1 MKILRGRI
9 LIDVMINQRVFF
21 NILDQDQRPIT
32 KCIVKI
38 ENQKEK
44 YEGETDLAG
53 IVEFLVPLG
62 IYVLTIEHP
71 AFKKKIYRMV
81 LRDGFSFTRIILQRN
96 KLNYKREEKIPII
109 EHTDKEFIN
118 KDVLKDNIEK
128 IYDVNKNQDIDEDLN
143 SEEDSI
149 DNFNEKEEIFKD
161 YFHNLDL
168 FQNPSIWGATGMF
181 KEVNENSFNEI
192 IKGAKT
198 MLEEILNLASSF
210 EAEDFKKDENNMPF
224 TFDEIKEESKNIANN
239 IIDKDYGSET
249 YDVCDYEEELFDED
263 QR

>member
-1 MKILRGRI
+1 
-9 LIDVMINQRVFF
+9 MINQRVFF
-21 NILDQDQRPIT
+21 NILDEDQRPIT

-71 AFKKKIYRMV
+71 SFKKKIYRMV

-96 KLNYKREEKIPII
+96 KLSYKREEKIPII

-128 IYDVNKNQDIDEDLN
+128 IYDINKNIDEDLN
-143 SEEDSI
+143 SEENSI
-149 DNFNEKEEIFKD
+149 DNFSEKEETFNEC
-161 YFHNLDL
+161 FHNLDL
-168 FQNPSIWGATGMF
+168 SKNQSICWGKDMF
-181 KEVNENSFNEI
+181 KEINENSFNEI

-198 MLEEILNLASSF
+198 MLEEILNLANSF
-210 EAEDFKKDENNMPF
+210 EAKDFKKDENDMPF

-239 IIDKDYGSET
+239 IIDKYYGSET

>member
-1 MKILRGRI
+1 
-9 LIDVMINQRVFF
+9 MINQRVFF
-21 NILDQDQRPIT
+21 NVLDENQRPIT
-32 KCIVKI
+32 KCIVRI
-38 ENQKEK
+38 ENQREK

-109 EHTDKEFIN
+109 EHNDKEFIN
-118 KDVLKDNIEK
+118 NKVPKKDIEEK
-128 IYDVNKNQDIDEDLN
+128 YDTNKEQDIDKDWN

-149 DNFNEKEEIFKD
+149 DNFNEKEKNLKY
-161 YFHNLDL
+161 YFDNLDL
-168 FQNPSIWGATGMF
+168 FRNPSIWDATGMF
-181 KEVNENSFNEI
+181 NEVNENSFNEI

-198 MLEEILNLASSF
+198 MLEEILNLANSF
-210 EAEDFKKDENNMPF
+210 EAEDFKKEENNMPF
-224 TFDEIKEESKNIANN
+224 TFDAIKEASKNIANN
-239 IIDKDYGSET
+239 ITDKDYGSET
-249 YDVCDYEEELFDED
+249 YDVCDYEEEIFHEEEK
-263 QR
+263 

>member
-1 MKILRGRI
+1 
-9 LIDVMINQRVFF
+9 MINQRVFF
-21 NILDQDQRPIT
+21 NVLDEDQKPIT
-32 KCIVKI
+32 KCIVRI
-38 ENQKEK
+38 ENQREK

-62 IYVLTIEHP
+62 IYVLTIEHYS
-71 AFKKKIYRMV
+71 FKKKIYRMV

-118 KDVLKDNIEK
+118 KKVQKKDIEEK
-128 IYDVNKNQDIDEDLN
+128 YDTNKNQDINKDLN
-143 SEEDSI
+143 LEEDSI
-149 DNFNEKEEIFKD
+149 GNFSENEDNFKY
-161 YFHNLDL
+161 YFDNLDL

>member
-1 MKILRGRI
+1 
-9 LIDVMINQRVFF
+9 MINQRVFF
-21 NILDQDQRPIT
+21 NVLDENQRPIT
-32 KCIVKI
+32 KCIVRI
-38 ENQKEK
+38 ENQREK

-109 EHTDKEFIN
+109 EHNDKEFIN
-118 KDVLKDNIEK
+118 KKIPKKDIEEK
-128 IYDVNKNQDIDEDLN
+128 YDTNKEQDIDKDWN

-149 DNFNEKEEIFKD
+149 DNFNEKEENLKY
-161 YFHNLDL
+161 YFDNLDL

-181 KEVNENSFNEI
+181 NEVNENSFNEI

-198 MLEEILNLASSF
+198 MLEEILNLANSF
-210 EAEDFKKDENNMPF
+210 EAEDFKKEENNMPF
-224 TFDEIKEESKNIANN
+224 TFDSIKEASKNIANN
-239 IIDKDYGSET
+239 ITDKDYGSET
-249 YDVCDYEEELFDED
+249 YDVCDYEEEIFHEEEK
-263 QR
+263 

>member
-1 MKILRGRI
+1 MKILRGKI

-181 KEVNENSFNEI
+181 KEVNENSFNE
-192 IKGAKT
+192 
-198 MLEEILNLASSF
+198 
-210 EAEDFKKDENNMPF
+210 MPF

>member
-1 MKILRGRI
+1 
-9 LIDVMINQRVFF
+9 MINQRVFF
-21 NILDQDQRPIT
+21 NVLDEDQKPIT
-32 KCIVKI
+32 KCIVRI
-38 ENQKEK
+38 ENQREK

-62 IYVLTIEHP
+62 IYVLTIEHHS
-71 AFKKKIYRMV
+71 FKKKIYRMV

-118 KDVLKDNIEK
+118 KKVQKKDIEEK
-128 IYDVNKNQDIDEDLN
+128 YDTNKNQDINKDLN

-149 DNFNEKEEIFKD
+149 GNFSENEDNFKY
-161 YFHNLDL
+161 YFDNLDL
-168 FQNPSIWGATGMF
+168 FQKPSIWGATGMF

-249 YDVCDYEEELFDED
+249 YDVCDYEEELFDENE
-263 QR
+263 R

>member
-1 MKILRGRI
+1 
-9 LIDVMINQRVFF
+9 MINQRVFL
-21 NILDQDQRPIT
+21 NVLDEDQKPIT
-32 KCIVKI
+32 KCIVRI
-38 ENQKEK
+38 ENQREK

-62 IYVLTIEHP
+62 IYVLTLEHP

-118 KDVLKDNIEK
+118 KNILKEDIEEK
-128 IYDVNKNQDIDEDLN
+128 YDINKNQDVDEDLN
-143 SEEDSI
+143 LEEDSI
-149 DNFNEKEEIFKD
+149 DNFNEKEEFFKD

-168 FQNPSIWGATGMF
+168 FQNPSILGSTGMF
-181 KEVNENSFNEI
+181 NEVNENSFDEI

-198 MLEEILNLASSF
+198 ILEEILNLANSF
-210 EAEDFKKDENNMPF
+210 EVEDFKKDENNMPF
-224 TFDEIKEESKNIANN
+224 TLDEIKEESKNIANN
-239 IIDKDYGSET
+239 IIDEDYGSET
-249 YDVCDYEEELFDED
+249 YDVCDYEEEIFDED
-263 QR
+263 ER

>member
-1 MKILRGRI
+1 
-9 LIDVMINQRVFF
+9 MINQRVFF
-21 NILDQDQRPIT
+21 NILDEDQKPIT
-32 KCIVKI
+32 KCVVKI
-38 ENQKEK
+38 ENRKEK

-62 IYVLTIEHP
+62 IYVLTIEHT
-71 AFKKKIYRMV
+71 AFKKKIYRMI
-81 LRDGFSFTRIILQRN
+81 LRDGFSFTRIILQSN
-96 KLNYKREEKIPII
+96 KPNYKREEKNYIL
-109 EHTDKEFIN
+109 EDADKDFLNNGI
-118 KDVLKDNIEK
+118 LKDNIEK
-128 IYDVNKNQDIDEDLN
+128 IYDINKNIDEDLN
-143 SEEDSI
+143 SEENSI
-149 DNFNEKEEIFKD
+149 DNFSEKEEIFKD

-168 FQNPSIWGATGMF
+168 FQNPSIWGETGIF

-249 YDVCDYEEELFDED
+249 YDVCDYEEEFFDK
-263 QR
+263 

>member
-1 MKILRGRI
+1 
-9 LIDVMINQRVFF
+9 MINQRVFF
-21 NILDQDQRPIT
+21 NILDEDQRPIT
-32 KCIVKI
+32 KCIVKKI

-71 AFKKKIYRMV
+71 SFKKKIYRMV

-96 KLNYKREEKIPII
+96 KLSYKREEKIPII

-128 IYDVNKNQDIDEDLN
+128 IYDINKNIDEDLN
-143 SEEDSI
+143 SEENSI
-149 DNFNEKEEIFKD
+149 DNFSEKEETFNEC
-161 YFHNLDL
+161 FHNLDL
-168 FQNPSIWGATGMF
+168 SKTKVYVGEKDMF
-181 KEVNENSFNEI
+181 KEINENSFNEI

-198 MLEEILNLASSF
+198 MLEEILNLANSF
-210 EAEDFKKDENNMPF
+210 EAKDFKKDKNNMPF

>member
-1 MKILRGRI
+1 
-9 LIDVMINQRVFF
+9 MINQRVFF
-21 NILDQDQRPIT
+21 NVLDEDQRPIT
-32 KCIVKI
+32 KCIVRI
-38 ENQKEK
+38 ENQREK

-71 AFKKKIYRMV
+71 SFKKKIYRMV

-118 KDVLKDNIEK
+118 KKVQKKDIEEK
-128 IYDVNKNQDIDEDLN
+128 CDTNKNQDINKDLN
-143 SEEDSI
+143 SEQDSI
-149 DNFNEKEEIFKD
+149 GNFSEKEDNFKY
-161 YFHNLDL
+161 YFDNLDL

-181 KEVNENSFNEI
+181 NELNENSFNDI

-198 MLEEILNLASSF
+198 MLEEILNLANSF
-210 EAEDFKKDENNMPF
+210 EAEDFKKDENNIPF
-224 TFDEIKEESKNIANN
+224 TFDAIKEASKNIANN
-239 IIDKDYGSET
+239 ITDEDYGSET
-249 YDVCDYEEELFDED
+249 YDVCDYEEELFDENE
-263 QR
+263 R

>member
-1 MKILRGRI
+1 
-9 LIDVMINQRVFF
+9 MINQRVFF
-21 NILDQDQRPIT
+21 NVLDEDQKPIT
-32 KCIVKI
+32 KCIVRI
-38 ENQKEK
+38 ENQREK

-62 IYVLTIEHP
+62 IYVLTIEHHS
-71 AFKKKIYRMV
+71 FKKKIYRMV

-118 KDVLKDNIEK
+118 KKVQKKDIEEK
-128 IYDVNKNQDIDEDLN
+128 YDTNKNQDINKDLN

-149 DNFNEKEEIFKD
+149 GNFSENEDNFKY
-161 YFHNLDL
+161 YFDNLDL

-249 YDVCDYEEELFDED
+249 YDVCDYEEELFDENE
-263 QR
+263 R

>member
-1 MKILRGRI
+1 
-9 LIDVMINQRVFF
+9 MINQRVFF
-21 NILDQDQRPIT
+21 NVLDEDQKPIT
-32 KCIVKI
+32 KCIVRI
-38 ENQKEK
+38 ENQREK

-62 IYVLTIEHP
+62 IYVLTIEHHS
-71 AFKKKIYRMV
+71 FKKKIYRMV

-118 KDVLKDNIEK
+118 KKVQKKDIEEK
-128 IYDVNKNQDIDEDLN
+128 YDTNKNKDLN

-149 DNFNEKEEIFKD
+149 GNFSENEDNFKY
-161 YFHNLDL
+161 YFDNLDL

-249 YDVCDYEEELFDED
+249 YDVCDYEEELFDENE
-263 QR
+263 R

>member
-1 MKILRGRI
+1 
-9 LIDVMINQRVFF
+9 MINQRVFL
-21 NILDQDQRPIT
+21 NVLDENQRPIT
-32 KCIVKI
+32 KCIVRI
-38 ENQKEK
+38 ENQREK

-109 EHTDKEFIN
+109 EHNDKEFIN
-118 KDVLKDNIEK
+118 KKVPKKDIEEK
-128 IYDVNKNQDIDEDLN
+128 YDTNKEQDIDKDWN

-149 DNFNEKEEIFKD
+149 DNFNEKEENLKY
-161 YFHNLDL
+161 YFDNLDL
-168 FQNPSIWGATGMF
+168 FRNPSIWGATGMF
-181 KEVNENSFNEI
+181 NEVNENTFNEI

-198 MLEEILNLASSF
+198 MLEEILNLANSF
-210 EAEDFKKDENNMPF
+210 EAEDFKKEENNMPF
-224 TFDEIKEESKNIANN
+224 TFDSIKEASKNIANN
-239 IIDKDYGSET
+239 ITDKDYGSET
-249 YDVCDYEEELFDED
+249 YDVCDYEEEIFHEEEK
-263 QR
+263 

>member
-1 MKILRGRI
+1 
-9 LIDVMINQRVFF
+9 MINQRVFF
-21 NILDQDQRPIT
+21 NILDEDQRPIT
-32 KCIVKI
+32 KCIVRV
-38 ENQKEK
+38 ENQREK

-118 KDVLKDNIEK
+118 KKVQKKDIEEK
-128 IYDVNKNQDIDEDLN
+128 YDGNKNQGIDKALN

-149 DNFNEKEEIFKD
+149 DNFSEKEYNFKY
-161 YFHNLDL
+161 YFDNVDL
-168 FQNPSIWGATGMF
+168 FQNPSLWGATGIF
-181 KEVNENSFNEI
+181 NEVNENSFNEI
-192 IKGAKT
+192 INGAKT
-198 MLEEILNLASSF
+198 ILEEILNLANSF
-210 EAEDFKKDENNMPF
+210 EAEDFKGDENNIPF
-224 TFDEIKEESKNIANN
+224 TFDAIKKASKNIANN
-239 IIDKDYGSET
+239 STDEDYDGET
-249 YDVCDYEEELFDED
+249 YDVCDYEEEIFDED
-263 QR
+263 ER

>member
-1 MKILRGRI
+1 
-9 LIDVMINQRVFF
+9 MINQRVFF
-21 NILDQDQRPIT
+21 NVLDENQRPIT
-32 KCIVKI
+32 KCIVRI
-38 ENQKEK
+38 ENQREK

-109 EHTDKEFIN
+109 EHNDKEFIN
-118 KDVLKDNIEK
+118 KKIPKKDIEEK
-128 IYDVNKNQDIDEDLN
+128 YDANKEQDIDKDWN

-149 DNFNEKEEIFKD
+149 DNFNEKEENLKY
-161 YFHNLDL
+161 YFDNLDL
-168 FQNPSIWGATGMF
+168 FRNPSIWDATGMF
-181 KEVNENSFNEI
+181 NEVNENSFNEI

-198 MLEEILNLASSF
+198 MLEEILNLANSF
-210 EAEDFKKDENNMPF
+210 EAEDFKKEENNMPF
-224 TFDEIKEESKNIANN
+224 TFDSIKEASKNIANN
-239 IIDKDYGSET
+239 INDKDYGSET
-249 YDVCDYEEELFDED
+249 YDVCDYEEEIFHEEEK
-263 QR
+263 

>member
-1 MKILRGRI
+1 
-9 LIDVMINQRVFF
+9 MINQRVFF
-21 NILDQDQRPIT
+21 NILDEDQKPIT
-32 KCIVKI
+32 KCVVKI

-62 IYVLTIEHP
+62 IYVLTIEHT
-71 AFKKKIYRMV
+71 AFKKKIYRMI
-81 LRDGFSFTRIILQRN
+81 LRDGFSFTRIILQSN
-96 KLNYKREEKIPII
+96 KPNYKREEKNYIL
-109 EHTDKEFIN
+109 EDADKDFLNNGI
-118 KDVLKDNIEK
+118 LKDNIEK
-128 IYDVNKNQDIDEDLN
+128 IYDINKNIDEDLN
-143 SEEDSI
+143 SEENSR
-149 DNFNEKEEIFKD
+149 DNLSKKEEIFKD

-168 FQNPSIWGATGMF
+168 FQNPSIWGETGIF

-239 IIDKDYGSET
+239 IIDKDYGSKT
-249 YDVCDYEEELFDED
+249 YDVCDYEEEFFDK
-263 QR
+263 

>member
-1 MKILRGRI
+1 
-9 LIDVMINQRVFF
+9 MINQRVFF
-21 NILDQDQRPIT
+21 NILDEDQRPIT

-71 AFKKKIYRMV
+71 SFKKKIYRMV

-128 IYDVNKNQDIDEDLN
+128 IYDINKNIDEDLN
-143 SEEDSI
+143 SEENSI
-149 DNFNEKEEIFKD
+149 DNFSEKEETFNEC
-161 YFHNLDL
+161 FHNLDL
-168 FQNPSIWGATGMF
+168 SKNQSICWGKDMF
-181 KEVNENSFNEI
+181 KEINENSFNEI

-198 MLEEILNLASSF
+198 MLEEILNLANSF
-210 EAEDFKKDENNMPF
+210 EAKDFKKDENDMPF

>member
-1 MKILRGRI
+1 
-9 LIDVMINQRVFF
+9 MINQRVFF
-21 NILDQDQRPIT
+21 NVLDENQRPIT
-32 KCIVKI
+32 KCIVRI
-38 ENQKEK
+38 ENQREK

-109 EHTDKEFIN
+109 EHNDKEFIN
-118 KDVLKDNIEK
+118 KKVPQKDIEEK
-128 IYDVNKNQDIDEDLN
+128 YDANKEQDIDKDWN

-149 DNFNEKEEIFKD
+149 DNFNEKEENLKY
-161 YFHNLDL
+161 YFDNLDL

-181 KEVNENSFNEI
+181 NEVNENSFNEI

-198 MLEEILNLASSF
+198 MLEEILNLANSF
-210 EAEDFKKDENNMPF
+210 EAEDFKKEENNMPF
-224 TFDEIKEESKNIANN
+224 TFDAIKEASKNIANN
-239 IIDKDYGSET
+239 ITDKDYGSET
-249 YDVCDYEEELFDED
+249 YDVCDYEEEIFHEEEK
-263 QR
+263 

>member
-1 MKILRGRI
+1 
-9 LIDVMINQRVFF
+9 
-21 NILDQDQRPIT
+21 
-32 KCIVKI
+32 
-38 ENQKEK
+38 
-44 YEGETDLAG
+44 
-53 IVEFLVPLG
+53 
-62 IYVLTIEHP
+62 
-71 AFKKKIYRMV
+71 
-81 LRDGFSFTRIILQRN
+81 
-96 KLNYKREEKIPII
+96 
-109 EHTDKEFIN
+109 
-118 KDVLKDNIEK
+118 
-128 IYDVNKNQDIDEDLN
+128 
-143 SEEDSI
+143 
-149 DNFNEKEEIFKD
+149 
-161 YFHNLDL
+161 LDL

>member
-1 MKILRGRI
+1 
-9 LIDVMINQRVFF
+9 MINQRVFF
-21 NILDQDQRPIT
+21 NVLDENQRPIT

-38 ENQKEK
+38 ENQREK

-109 EHTDKEFIN
+109 EHNDKEFIN
-118 KDVLKDNIEK
+118 KKVPKKDIEEK
-128 IYDVNKNQDIDEDLN
+128 YDTNKEQDIDKDWN

-149 DNFNEKEEIFKD
+149 DNFNEKEENLKY
-161 YFHNLDL
+161 YFDNLDL
-168 FQNPSIWGATGMF
+168 FLNPSIWGATGMF
-181 KEVNENSFNEI
+181 NEVNENTFNEI

-198 MLEEILNLASSF
+198 MLEEILNLANSF

-224 TFDEIKEESKNIANN
+224 TFDAIKEESKNIANN
-239 IIDKDYGSET
+239 ITDKDYGSET
-249 YDVCDYEEELFDED
+249 YDVCDYEEEIFHEEEK
-263 QR
+263 

>member
-1 MKILRGRI
+1 
-9 LIDVMINQRVFF
+9 MINQRVFF
-21 NILDQDQRPIT
+21 NVLDEDQRPIT
-32 KCIVKI
+32 KCIVRI
-38 ENQKEK
+38 ENQREK

-71 AFKKKIYRMV
+71 SFKKKIYRMV

-118 KDVLKDNIEK
+118 KKVQKKDIEEK
-128 IYDVNKNQDIDEDLN
+128 YDTNKNQDINKDLN

-149 DNFNEKEEIFKD
+149 GNFSENEDNFKY
-161 YFHNLDL
+161 YFDNLDL
-168 FQNPSIWGATGMF
+168 FQNPSILGATGMF

-210 EAEDFKKDENNMPF
+210 EAEDFKKDQNNMPF

-249 YDVCDYEEELFDED
+249 YDVCDYEEELFDENE
-263 QR
+263 R

>member
-21 NILDQDQRPIT
+21 NILDEDQRPIT

-71 AFKKKIYRMV
+71 SFKKKIYKMV

-96 KLNYKREEKIPII
+96 KLSYKREEKIPII

-128 IYDVNKNQDIDEDLN
+128 IYDVNKNQ
-143 SEEDSI
+143 
-149 DNFNEKEEIFKD
+149 EIFKD

-249 YDVCDYEEELFDED
+249 YDVCDYEEEILDE
-263 QR
+263 

>member
-1 MKILRGRI
+1 
-9 LIDVMINQRVFF
+9 
-21 NILDQDQRPIT
+21 
-32 KCIVKI
+32 
-38 ENQKEK
+38 
-44 YEGETDLAG
+44 
-53 IVEFLVPLG
+53 
-62 IYVLTIEHP
+62 
-71 AFKKKIYRMV
+71 MV

-96 KLNYKREEKIPII
+96 KLSYKREEKIPII

-249 YDVCDYEEELFDED
+249 YDVCDYEEEILDE
-263 QR
+263 

>member
-1 MKILRGRI
+1 
-9 LIDVMINQRVFF
+9 MINQRVFF
-21 NILDQDQRPIT
+21 NVLDEDQRPIT
-32 KCIVKI
+32 KCIVRI
-38 ENQKEK
+38 ENQREK

-71 AFKKKIYRMV
+71 SFKKKIYRMV

-109 EHTDKEFIN
+109 EHTDKKFIN
-118 KDVLKDNIEK
+118 KKVQKKDIEEK
-128 IYDVNKNQDIDEDLN
+128 YDTNKNQDINKDLN

-149 DNFNEKEEIFKD
+149 GNFSENEDNFKY
-161 YFHNLDL
+161 YFDNLDL
-168 FQNPSIWGATGMF
+168 FQNPSILGATGMF

-210 EAEDFKKDENNMPF
+210 EAEDFKKDQNNMPF

-249 YDVCDYEEELFDED
+249 YDVCDYEEELFDENE
-263 QR
+263 R

>member
-9 LIDVMINQRVFF
+9 LIDVMINQRVFL
-21 NILDQDQRPIT
+21 NILDEDQRPIT

-71 AFKKKIYRMV
+71 SFKKKIYKMV

-96 KLNYKREEKIPII
+96 KLSYKREEKIPII

-249 YDVCDYEEELFDED
+249 YDVCDYEEEILDE
-263 QR
+263 

>member
-1 MKILRGRI
+1 
-9 LIDVMINQRVFF
+9 MINQRVFF
-21 NILDQDQRPIT
+21 NVLDENQRPIT
-32 KCIVKI
+32 KCIVRI
-38 ENQKEK
+38 ENQREK

-109 EHTDKEFIN
+109 EHNDKEFIN
-118 KDVLKDNIEK
+118 KKVPKKDIEEK
-128 IYDVNKNQDIDEDLN
+128 YDANKEQDIDKDWN

-149 DNFNEKEEIFKD
+149 DNFNEKEENLKY
-161 YFHNLDL
+161 YFDNLDL
-168 FQNPSIWGATGMF
+168 FRNPSIWGETGMF
-181 KEVNENSFNEI
+181 NEVNENTFNEI

-198 MLEEILNLASSF
+198 MLEEILNLANSF
-210 EAEDFKKDENNMPF
+210 EAEDFKKEENNMPF
-224 TFDEIKEESKNIANN
+224 TFDAIKEASKNIANN
-239 IIDKDYGSET
+239 ITDKDYGSET
-249 YDVCDYEEELFDED
+249 YDVCDYEEEIFHEEEK
-263 QR
+263 

>member
-1 MKILRGRI
+1 
-9 LIDVMINQRVFF
+9 MINQRVFF
-21 NILDQDQRPIT
+21 NILDEDQRPIT

-71 AFKKKIYRMV
+71 SFKKKIYRMV

-96 KLNYKREEKIPII
+96 KLSYKREEKIPII

-128 IYDVNKNQDIDEDLN
+128 IYDINKNIDEDLN
-143 SEEDSI
+143 SEENSI
-149 DNFNEKEEIFKD
+149 DNFSEKEETFNE

-168 FQNPSIWGATGMF
+168 SKNQSICWGKDMF
-181 KEVNENSFNEI
+181 KEINENSFNEI

-198 MLEEILNLASSF
+198 MLEEILNLANSF
-210 EAEDFKKDENNMPF
+210 EAKDFKKDENDMPF

>member
-1 MKILRGRI
+1 
-9 LIDVMINQRVFF
+9 MINQRVFF
-21 NILDQDQRPIT
+21 NVLDENQRPIT
-32 KCIVKI
+32 KCIVRI
-38 ENQKEK
+38 ENQREN

-109 EHTDKEFIN
+109 EHNDKEFIN
-118 KDVLKDNIEK
+118 KKIPKKDIEEK
-128 IYDVNKNQDIDEDLN
+128 YDTNKEQDIDKDWN

-149 DNFNEKEEIFKD
+149 DNFNEKEENLKY
-161 YFHNLDL
+161 YFDNLDL

-181 KEVNENSFNEI
+181 NEVNENSFNEI

-198 MLEEILNLASSF
+198 MLEEILNLANSF
-210 EAEDFKKDENNMPF
+210 EAEDFKKEENNMPF
-224 TFDEIKEESKNIANN
+224 TFDSIKEASKNIANN
-239 IIDKDYGSET
+239 ITDKDYCSET
-249 YDVCDYEEELFDED
+249 YDVCDYEEEIFHEEEK
-263 QR
+263 

>member
-1 MKILRGRI
+1 
-9 LIDVMINQRVFF
+9 MINQRVFL
-21 NILDQDQRPIT
+21 NVLDEDQKPIT
-32 KCIVKI
+32 KCIVRI
-38 ENQKEK
+38 ENQREK

-71 AFKKKIYRMV
+71 SFKKKIYRMV

-118 KDVLKDNIEK
+118 KKVQKKDIEEK
-128 IYDVNKNQDIDEDLN
+128 YDTNKNQDINKDLN

-149 DNFNEKEEIFKD
+149 GNFSENEDNFKY
-161 YFHNLDL
+161 YFDNLDL

-249 YDVCDYEEELFDED
+249 YDVCDYEEELFDKNE
-263 QR
+263 R